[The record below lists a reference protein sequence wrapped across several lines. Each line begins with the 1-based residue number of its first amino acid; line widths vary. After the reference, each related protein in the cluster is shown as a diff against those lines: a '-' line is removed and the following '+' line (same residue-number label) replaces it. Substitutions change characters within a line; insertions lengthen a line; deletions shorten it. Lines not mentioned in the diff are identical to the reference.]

1 MYNIIGGNEGFTFQ
15 IYPPH
20 SGIVVTT
27 LPLDYEIQ
35 DSYSLTIEAV
45 DHGQPPLSSTCTLNI
60 AVVDINDQR
69 PKFPDPMPVN
79 LSEGKCLLQT
89 PNITRKSCMH
99 NFWACYFWSLSQAKS
114 FHGINVNNTN
124 IFVTDFCLY
133 R

>member
-89 PNITRKSCMH
+89 PNITGKVVC
-99 NFWACYFWSLSQAKS
+99 
-114 FHGINVNNTN
+114 T
-124 IFVTDFCLY
+124 IFGHVIFGLFLKQ
-133 R
+133 RVFMVLM